1 MPRKLPNLFETDN
14 KTFYPWSCYV
24 MFGYNFSGIKYF
36 GPPLVQFGARDC
48 RINNFFPGPYD
59 PFSFVRDE
67 ELEGRCYLNF
77 FDSLYGCRNT
87 LAGIEA
93 SAKTASGNQP
103 RWWKDRFLRNNSLEV
118 FFVSFNSDMGFV
130 VDFCGNQWWWSN
142 DVTLMWPH
150 WRKHTDAT
158 KFSFQPR
165 GTVTHHNRRSRQKMT
180 FMTGQI
186 NSCTVCV
193 SHLIRSWIYDTWISW
208 NGGFYTLHN

>member
-1 MPRKLPNLFETDN
+1 
-14 KTFYPWSCYV
+14 

-48 RINNFFPGPYD
+48 RTKQFFSWSIWPVFFRERRRAWGSLLFTFLWLVVWVQSLQRETPSQVSKPAQKPQVATNAGGEKID
-59 PFSFVRDE
+59 SCVIIRLRCFSFLLIAIWV
-67 ELEGRCYLNF
+67 
-77 FDSLYGCRNT
+77 
-87 LAGIEA
+87 
-93 SAKTASGNQP
+93 
-103 RWWKDRFLRNNSLEV
+103 
-118 FFVSFNSDMGFV
+118 
-130 VDFCGNQWWWSN
+130 CGNQWWWSN
-142 DVTLMWPH
+142 DVTLMWPY

-186 NSCTVCV
+186 NGCAVCV